1 MILIEAEAAEVE
13 AETAVHTVMKETA
26 TTNGDTV
33 EIVQD
38 DIIIA
43 HLPATAMIATGIET
57 GATTNVIASGRR
69 IDVNVNVN
77 ENENENMIIIV
88 TASSEVRTE

>member
-1 MILIEAEAAEVE
+1 MILIEVEAAEVE

-69 IDVNVNVN
+69 IDVNVNGNVN
-77 ENENENMIIIV
+77 ENMMIIV